1 METDIMAVSP
11 SQSSKCLRSIWR
23 QAVALVV
30 FKFIR
35 VNSNVTFC
43 FVLVIETN
51 VSGEIMTETT
61 APKPQMSRKR
71 GVVGPYSYDDDE
83 DYVPSKGVKYSERE
97 DVGPKKEKKHTLDSD
112 EEEDND
118 EDLDGGKN
126 YDVLKEE
133 DIDGQE
139 EQTLDF
145 EGETKITPF
154 NMKEEMEDGH
164 FDGDG
169 FYHFKKDTEIKDA
182 WLDDI
187 DWIKVK
193 HREGDE
199 KKYGSDIE
207 SDPESDLGD
216 TFTHKATDK
225 ILKIYDDIFSHLKEG
240 ESVAKALKR
249 LGGNR
254 KMSSAQRWKLKK
266 AGSLGSADGDGN
278 MADFMKLTDLANK
291 LIEAGNMDVYQ
302 ETYEMINLKLQR
314 SKAPA
319 PAPALDMFAEE
330 EQQKDT
336 SKSKEK
342 ADQEKADQEKAD
354 QDVSDCVAQVSWE
367 LRWEDKQDAE
377 IHGPFT
383 NEKMLQW
390 QEIGYFAK
398 VHLGY
403 CWKDH
408 LVDKILSYSLIT
420 HNRCSPIRPEDNVPL
435 RHRHYQLQT
444 LLTTAIQSSTKF

>member
-1 METDIMAVSP
+1 
-11 SQSSKCLRSIWR
+11 
-23 QAVALVV
+23 
-30 FKFIR
+30 
-35 VNSNVTFC
+35 
-43 FVLVIETN
+43 
-51 VSGEIMTETT
+51 
-61 APKPQMSRKR
+61 MSRKR

-97 DVGPKKEKKHTLDSD
+97 DVVPKKEKKHTLDSD

-118 EDLDGGKN
+118 EDLDAEKN
-126 YDVLKEE
+126 YDILKEE

-169 FYHFKKDTEIKDA
+169 FYHFKKDAEIKDA

-216 TFTHKATDK
+216 IFTHKATDK

-319 PAPALDMFAEE
+319 PAPAMDMFAEE
-330 EQQKDT
+330 EQENDT
-336 SKSKEK
+336 SKSKE
-342 ADQEKADQEKAD
+342 EAD
-354 QDVSDCVAQVSWE
+354 QDGSDCVAQVSWE

-390 QEIGYFAK
+390 QESGYFTK
-398 VHLGY
+398 VHHGC
-403 CWKDH
+403 CWKDD
-408 LVDKILSYSLIT
+408 LVDKILLLD
-420 HNRCSPIRPEDNVPL
+420 HPQQMPPIRPEDNVLVKHQP
-435 RHRHYQLQT
+435 YQLQT
-444 LLTTAIQSSTKF
+444 LLTTAIQSLTKF